1 MNNISLNKL
10 SLLMAIGL
18 FCIAATATAAS
29 SSGVPIA
36 HMIANVPW
44 HQQQNAMFCG
54 DGALETVYDYFGPDI
69 DQKAI
74 ADVARSSSSG
84 TWTYDM
90 VRAGQFSYMSAAQ
103 GRFFPNAAP
112 TAGYPERPLG
122 YAAFSHSADNIWLQ
136 ELKRLSPQIY
146 LSLSSRPTNPPE
158 GQGIT
163 ELLSA
168 IMILKMPST

>member
-10 SLLMAIGL
+10 SFLMAIGL

-74 ADVARSSSSG
+74 ADVAR
-84 TWTYDM
+84 
-90 VRAGQFSYMSAAQ
+90 
-103 GRFFPNAAP
+103 
-112 TAGYPERPLG
+112 L
-122 YAAFSHSADNIWLQ
+122 
-136 ELKRLSPQIY
+136 Y
-146 LSLSSRPTNPPE
+146 LSLSS
-158 GQGIT
+158 
-163 ELLSA
+163 
-168 IMILKMPST
+168 